1 MTPSSSVKQT
11 YRVTPAD
18 RRSFWFIMIPALV
31 EGILLVMFGMID
43 TLMLGNTADS
53 AVNIASVSLANT
65 PHQFVLCVLN
75 AFAIGTTTA
84 IAFYTGQNDAR
95 RISAAARQSFLFMFI
110 AGTTTAVL
118 GILFASPI
126 VTFSGATGELHDTA
140 VLYFRIIMAG
150 FPLEM
155 LTITA
160 TACMRGIG
168 LTRVAMTYNIIASA
182 ANVLGNYLLIY
193 GKFGFPE
200 MGAAGAALSTTLSK
214 CISFSI
220 ALWYMLRIDSPIRLH
235 FRESFR
241 FTRDGLG
248 RVCSVGVT
256 AALEQVILQGGNVI
270 AVKIIATME
279 TASIAA
285 FNICGS
291 INGLSWK
298 PGGACQVA
306 TTTFTGR
313 DLGEGRPDKAKARS
327 LMVYRYSLY
336 FSAFMTLFIIL
347 FRVPIASFF
356 SPEKEIVTLAGAA
369 MIFDAVSV
377 VGITTHLTLSGALRS
392 AGDTK
397 YPLIASMISIW
408 TARVMIATL
417 LLRMGALN
425 VMTARLCVAIDQ
437 LIRGSI
443 VGARFFLS
451 KKWTPKPPEPK
462 GASAHE

>member
-1 MTPSSSVKQT
+1 MTLSPSVKQT

-18 RRSFWFIMIPALV
+18 RRSFWYIMLPALV
-31 EGILLVMFGMID
+31 EGVLLQLFGMID
-43 TLMLGNTADS
+43 TLMLGNTANS
-53 AVNIASVSLANT
+53 AVNIASVSLANV
-65 PHQFVLCVLN
+65 PHQFILCVLN

-84 IAFYTGQNDAR
+84 IAFYTGQNDSR
-95 RISAAARQSFLFMFI
+95 RIAASARQSFLMMLLC
-110 AGTTTAVL
+110 GTGASVL
-118 GILFASPI
+118 CIVFAHPL
-126 VTFSGATGELHDTA
+126 VNFAGATGELHDGA

-155 LTITA
+155 LTIVA

-168 LTRVAMTYNIIASA
+168 VTRIAMTYNIIASA
-182 ANVLGNYLLIY
+182 VNVLGNYLLIY

-200 MGAAGAALSTTLSK
+200 MGVAGAALSTTLSK

-220 ALWYMLRIDSPIRLH
+220 AAWYMLHIDSPIRLH

-248 RVCSVGVT
+248 RVCSVGIT
-256 AALEQVILQGGNVI
+256 AALEQVILQGGNMI
-270 AVKIIATME
+270 AVKIVATME

-285 FNICGS
+285 FNICGT

-336 FSAFMTLFIIL
+336 FSAFMSLFIIL
-347 FRVPIASFF
+347 LRIPIASLF

-408 TARVMIATL
+408 TARVVIATL
-417 LLRMGALN
+417 LLHLGVLN
-425 VMTARLCVAIDQ
+425 VMTARLCVAADQ
-437 LIRGSI
+437 LIRGGI

-451 KKWTPKPPEPK
+451 KKWTPETTRTERSIRP
-462 GASAHE
+462 

>member
-1 MTPSSSVKQT
+1 MTLSPSVKQT

-18 RRSFWFIMIPALV
+18 RRSFWYIMIPALV
-31 EGILLVMFGMID
+31 EGVLLQLFGMID
-43 TLMLGNTADS
+43 TLMLGNTANS
-53 AVNIASVSLANT
+53 AVNIASVSLANA
-65 PHQFVLCVLN
+65 PHQFILCVLN

-84 IAFYTGQNDAR
+84 IAFYTGQNDSR
-95 RISAAARQSFLFMFI
+95 RIAASARQSFLMMLLCCTG
-110 AGTTTAVL
+110 ASVL
-118 GILFASPI
+118 CIVFAHPL
-126 VTFSGATGELHDTA
+126 VNFAGATGELHDGA

-155 LTITA
+155 LTIVA

-168 LTRVAMTYNIIASA
+168 VTRIAMTYNIIASA
-182 ANVLGNYLLIY
+182 VNVLGNYLLIY

-200 MGAAGAALSTTLSK
+200 MGVAGAALSTTLSK

-220 ALWYMLRIDSPIRLH
+220 AAWYMLRIDSPIRLN

-248 RVCSVGVT
+248 RVCTVGIT
-256 AALEQVILQGGNVI
+256 AGLEQVILQGGNMI
-270 AVKIIATME
+270 AVKIVATME

-285 FNICGS
+285 FNICGT

-347 FRVPIASFF
+347 LRIPIASLF

-369 MIFDAVSV
+369 MIFDAISV
-377 VGITTHLTLSGALRS
+377 VGVTTHQTLAGSLRA
-392 AGDTK
+392 AGDSRH
-397 YPLIASMISIW
+397 PLIASMISIW
-408 TARVMIATL
+408 SARVVIALVFSHLGL
-417 LLRMGALN
+417 LS
-425 VMTARLCVAIDQ
+425 VITARLCVAIDQ